1 MVWNPQTRECAWLR
15 TWLPQE
21 RGVWPNA
28 PRLRGHR
35 GRPAVPAWLDT
46 VSHESVP
53 TTRAGRR
60 PNPTCAETA
69 LGSISRGP
77 EETLTSV
84 RGVRRMPRWPPLTEE
99 ARCHRPRSG
108 NQAKAHILCFT
119 DHFSVPLKNI
129 LMVLVKCFRS
139 SILIYIYNLYIH
151 IV

>member
-1 MVWNPQTRECAWLR
+1 MWPSKKGPDIISLSSPIVPFKSWFETPKHVSV
-15 TWLPQE
+15 PDFVHE

-60 PNPTCAETA
+60 PNRTCAETA

-84 RGVRRMPRWPPLTEE
+84 RGEE
-99 ARCHRPRSG
+99 NAAVTAPDRGS
-108 NQAKAHILCFT
+108 
-119 DHFSVPLKNI
+119 SVPSAPKRKSGESTHSL
-129 LMVLVKCFRS
+129 
-139 SILIYIYNLYIH
+139 LYGPF
-151 IV
+151 